1 MSSVRAGGQKVWYK
15 KHIRIFLTTWNQ
27 LRVSLETNGKSQPVH
42 RRCRPIHRRHL
53 KLCFFRVGEL
63 KIPAEY
69 CQSDMDHGSDF
80 RVLLPQRQGPGLCST
95 ALISYLISLHNS
107 MVYCM
112 DKHTG
117 EETRWGRS
125 RHIFP
130 AVSGQHLSF
139 FCSCVEAF
147 EFSLFSSCSYRV
159 SPVDLTDLHV
169 IRYELERD
177 LMSLILSNTQYSIER
192 GQETLPEYDL
202 ARIQQQ
208 LISRF
213 LLGKPLITMNV
224 SGGAKVRSFTGLH
237 RRPKFIICFVPH
249 RGFQR

>member
-1 MSSVRAGGQKVWYK
+1 MS
-15 KHIRIFLTTWNQ
+15 
-27 LRVSLETNGKSQPVH
+27 
-42 RRCRPIHRRHL
+42 RCRQPIHQRHL
-53 KLCFFRVGEL
+53 KQCFFRVGEV
-63 KIPAEY
+63 KILAEY
-69 CQSDMDHGSDF
+69 CQSDMDHSREF

-95 ALISYLISLHNS
+95 ALISYLISLHNN
-107 MVYCM
+107 MVYCS

-130 AVSGQHLSF
+130 AGL
-139 FCSCVEAF
+139 FCSCVEGF
-147 EFSLFSSCSYRV
+147 EFSLSPSCSYRV

-177 LMSLILSNTQYSIER
+177 LMPLILANTQYSIER

-202 ARIQQQ
+202 AKIQQQ

-213 LLGKPLITMNV
+213 LLGKPLITLNV
-224 SGGAKVRSFTGLH
+224 SGGKKVCSFTGLDQ
-237 RRPKFIICFVPH
+237 RPNFIICFVPH
-249 RGFQR
+249 RGFQC